1 MPNKQVFGEKLLV
14 ELHDQSFYSEAM
26 YKFKIKFLYNEE
38 ELFCS
43 ENDFI
48 NLKTTLPLAK
58 LGMVDWLNWSSIKWL
73 NFFR

>member
-58 LGMVDWLNWSSIKWL
+58 LGMADWLNWSSIKWL